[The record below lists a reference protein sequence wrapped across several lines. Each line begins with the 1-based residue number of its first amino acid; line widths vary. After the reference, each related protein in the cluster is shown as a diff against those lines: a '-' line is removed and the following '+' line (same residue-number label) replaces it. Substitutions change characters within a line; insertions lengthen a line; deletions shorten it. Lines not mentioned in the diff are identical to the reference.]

1 VEPLG
6 RDYCK
11 EDIGKN
17 YDLILASCT
26 LNFFRDQI
34 KEVLQKIYDALD
46 PGGVFISFHD
56 ALRAE
61 DTQPTELVLS
71 MSSMLFS
78 GKAYNF
84 RENELANAMLEVGF
98 KSVVSRN
105 LKTPMGE
112 LELIT
117 ARK

>member
-1 VEPLG
+1 
-6 RDYCK
+6 
-11 EDIGKN
+11 
-17 YDLILASCT
+17 
-26 LNFFRDQI
+26 
-34 KEVLQKIYDALD
+34 
-46 PGGVFISFHD
+46 
-56 ALRAE
+56 
-61 DTQPTELVLS
+61 
-71 MSSMLFS
+71 MLFS
-78 GKAYNF
+78 GQAYNF